1 MRRAEIHLHNHPA
14 DEAAVQGRLQLC
26 RLRQVRFGVPRAGAA
41 VGPDRAPD
49 ARAFTALGV
58 HVAAR
63 RLARHGHRALL
74 PIAGRGCAAA
84 PAAAAAIAA
93 TATSAQHAAACGAQF
108 ISFHSLGRGG
118 EATRSNSG
126 ATLQATTRTASLVTR
141 RSFSRLATSRPLSAP
156 LPLPFASTMLF
167 GARAGLESSS
177 PHKST
182 AGLFFRSSITVVL
195 QRTEQYSMMYETAWR
210 WAHALA
216 RALTASSCACTACVP
231 LSLAGELSPRC
242 LRRQ

>member
-74 PIAGRGCAAA
+74 PIAGRGCATAT
-84 PAAAAAIAA
+84 AAATAIAA
-93 TATSAQHAAACGAQF
+93 TATSAQHAAACGAHF
-108 ISFHSLGRGG
+108 ISLTRAGRRSHALKLGRHAAGYD
-118 EATRSNSG
+118 AYCVSG
-126 ATLQATTRTASLVTR
+126 YAPEFLTTGDQQATECAPTPAFRVNHAVW
-141 RSFSRLATSRPLSAP
+141 RSC
-156 LPLPFASTMLF
+156 
-167 GARAGLESSS
+167 GLESSS

-182 AGLFFRSSITVVL
+182 AGLYFRSSITVVL
-195 QRTEQYSMMYETAWR
+195 QYN
-210 WAHALA
+210 ALNN
-216 RALTASSCACTACVP
+216 TV
-231 LSLAGELSPRC
+231 
-242 LRRQ
+242 